1 MNELLLLP
9 RGLLLKGQI
18 GKTVTV
24 YMYKTSNKNVI
35 SIIWLKYSF
44 FYF

>member
-1 MNELLLLP
+1 MNELLRLP

-24 YMYKTSNKNVI
+24 YMSEHQIKMLFQLSD
-35 SIIWLKYSF
+35 
-44 FYF
+44 